1 MDVLQHVEHFFM
13 NVLPVATPIIVA
25 WFSYKMPKKTKEQTD
40 QIISEVSDAKK
51 QIEDVN
57 KQIEDVNK
65 QIEDVNKQI
74 EDVNKQ
80 IEDVKGQIKDVQ
92 ITADENNAKIDEV
105 QAKLKL
111 HDDAHL
117 VTMRMRL
124 DRDIRRAIRRG
135 FTTKDEFYVV
145 ENMHNSYKALGGNG
159 YIDHLY
165 NNFEALQIRD
175 DILVEDEKGAQNG
188 L

>member
-1 MDVLQHVEHFFM
+1 MDVFEKIEHFFTSVM
-13 NVLPVATPIIVA
+13 PVLTPTIIA
-25 WFSYKMPKKTKEQTD
+25 WISYRLPKKAKEETD
-40 QIISEVSDAKK
+40 KIVSELTDVKK
-51 QIEDVN
+51 QIEDV
-57 KQIEDVNK
+57 QT
-65 QIEDVNKQI
+65 
-74 EDVNKQ
+74 
-80 IEDVKGQIKDVQ
+80 
-92 ITADENNAKIDEV
+92 TASESNAKIDEV
-105 QAKLKL
+105 QEKLKL

-135 FTTKDEFYVV
+135 FTMKDEFYVV

-165 NNFEALQIRD
+165 NNFELLQIRD

>member
-13 NVLPVATPIIVA
+13 NVLPSASPIIIA
-25 WFSYKMPKKTKEQTD
+25 WLGYKLPKKAKEETEKID
-40 QIISEVSDAKK
+40 SELTNVKK
-51 QIEDVN
+51 
-57 KQIEDVNK
+57 
-65 QIEDVNKQI
+65 
-74 EDVNKQ
+74 
-80 IEDVKGQIKDVQ
+80 QIKDVQ
-92 ITADENNAKIDEV
+92 ITAKDSNSKIDEV
-105 QAKLKL
+105 QEKLKI
-111 HDDAHL
+111 HDEAHL
-117 VTMRMRL
+117 VTMRTRL

-175 DILVEDEKGAQNG
+175 DILVEDEKGAR
-188 L
+188 

>member
-1 MDVLQHVEHFFM
+1 MDVFEKIEHFFTSVM
-13 NVLPVATPIIVA
+13 PVLTPTIIA
-25 WFSYKMPKKTKEQTD
+25 WISYRLPKKAKEETEKIVSELTD
-40 QIISEVSDAKK
+40 VKK
-51 QIEDVN
+51 QIEDV
-57 KQIEDVNK
+57 QTTA
-65 QIEDVNKQI
+65 
-74 EDVNKQ
+74 
-80 IEDVKGQIKDVQ
+80 KDS
-92 ITADENNAKIDEV
+92 NSKIDEV

-145 ENMHNSYKALGGNG
+145 ENMHKSYKALGGNG

-175 DILVEDEKGAQNG
+175 DILVEDEKGAKND
-188 L
+188 LCS

>member
-1 MDVLQHVEHFFM
+1 MGVLQQIEHFFM
-13 NVLPVATPIIVA
+13 NVLPVASPIIIA
-25 WFSYKMPKKTKEQTD
+25 WLSYKLPKKSKEQTD
-40 QIISEVSDAKK
+40 QIISELSEVKK
-51 QIEDVN
+51 
-57 KQIEDVNK
+57 
-65 QIEDVNKQI
+65 
-74 EDVNKQ
+74 
-80 IEDVKGQIKDVQ
+80 QIKDVQ
-92 ITADENNAKIDEV
+92 ITTDENNAKIDEV

-117 VTMRMRL
+117 VTMRTHL

-145 ENMHNSYKALGGNG
+145 ENMHNSYKTLGGNG

>member
-1 MDVLQHVEHFFM
+1 MDVFEKIEHFFTSVM
-13 NVLPVATPIIVA
+13 PVLTPTIIA
-25 WFSYKMPKKTKEQTD
+25 WISYRLPKKAKEETD
-40 QIISEVSDAKK
+40 KIVSELT
-51 QIEDVN
+51 
-57 KQIEDVNK
+57 
-65 QIEDVNKQI
+65 
-74 EDVNKQ
+74 
-80 IEDVKGQIKDVQ
+80 DVKKQIKDVQ
-92 ITADENNAKIDEV
+92 TTAKDSNSKIDEV
-105 QAKLKL
+105 QEKLKI
-111 HDDAHL
+111 HDEAHL
-117 VTMRMRL
+117 VPMRMRL

-165 NNFEALQIRD
+165 NNFELLQIRD

>member
-1 MDVLQHVEHFFM
+1 MDVLQQIEHFFTSVM
-13 NVLPVATPIIVA
+13 PVLTPTIIA
-25 WFSYKMPKKTKEQTD
+25 WISYRLPKKTKEQTD
-40 QIISEVSDAKK
+40 QIISEL
-51 QIEDVN
+51 N
-57 KQIEDVNK
+57 
-65 QIEDVNKQI
+65 
-74 EDVNKQ
+74 
-80 IEDVKGQIKDVQ
+80 DVKGKIKDVQ
-92 ITADENNAKIDEV
+92 ETACDSNAKIDEV

>member
-1 MDVLQHVEHFFM
+1 MEVPMDVLQHVEHFFM
-13 NVLPVATPIIVA
+13 NVLPVATPLIVA
-25 WFSYKMPKKTKEQTD
+25 WFSYKLPKKSKEQTD
-40 QIISEVSDAKK
+40 QIISEVNDAK
-51 QIEDVN
+51 
-57 KQIEDVNK
+57 
-65 QIEDVNKQI
+65 KQI

-175 DILVEDEKGAQNG
+175 DILAEDEKGAQNG

>member
-1 MDVLQHVEHFFM
+1 MDVLQQIEHFFM
-13 NVLPVATPIIVA
+13 NVLPVASPIIIA
-25 WFSYKMPKKTKEQTD
+25 WLSYKLPKKSKEQTD
-40 QIISEVSDAKK
+40 QIISELSEVKK
-51 QIEDVN
+51 
-57 KQIEDVNK
+57 
-65 QIEDVNKQI
+65 
-74 EDVNKQ
+74 
-80 IEDVKGQIKDVQ
+80 QIKDVQ
-92 ITADENNAKIDEV
+92 ETACDSNTKIDEV
-105 QAKLKL
+105 QEKLKL
-111 HDDAHL
+111 HDEAHL

-145 ENMHNSYKALGGNG
+145 ENMHKSYKALGGNG

-175 DILVEDEKGAQNG
+175 DILIEDEKGAQNG

>member
-1 MDVLQHVEHFFM
+1 MDVLQKLEHLFT
-13 NVLPVATPIIVA
+13 NVISVLSPIIIA
-25 WFSYKMPKKTKEQTD
+25 WLGYKLPKKSKEQTEK
-40 QIISEVSDAKK
+40 IISEVSDVKK
-51 QIEDVN
+51 QIEDV
-57 KQIEDVNK
+57 QTTA
-65 QIEDVNKQI
+65 
-74 EDVNKQ
+74 
-80 IEDVKGQIKDVQ
+80 KDS
-92 ITADENNAKIDEV
+92 NSKIDEV

>member
-1 MDVLQHVEHFFM
+1 MDVFEKIEHFFTSVM
-13 NVLPVATPIIVA
+13 PVLTPTIIA
-25 WFSYKMPKKTKEQTD
+25 WISYRLPKKAKEETD
-40 QIISEVSDAKK
+40 KIVSELT
-51 QIEDVN
+51 
-57 KQIEDVNK
+57 
-65 QIEDVNKQI
+65 
-74 EDVNKQ
+74 
-80 IEDVKGQIKDVQ
+80 DVKKQIKDVQ
-92 ITADENNAKIDEV
+92 TTAKDSNSKIDEV
-105 QAKLKL
+105 QEKLKL

-165 NNFEALQIRD
+165 NNFELLQIRD

>member
-1 MDVLQHVEHFFM
+1 M
-13 NVLPVATPIIVA
+13 NVLPVASPIIIA
-25 WFSYKMPKKTKEQTD
+25 WLSYKLPKKSKEQTD
-40 QIISEVSDAKK
+40 QIISELSEVKK
-51 QIEDVN
+51 
-57 KQIEDVNK
+57 
-65 QIEDVNKQI
+65 
-74 EDVNKQ
+74 
-80 IEDVKGQIKDVQ
+80 QIKDVQ
-92 ITADENNAKIDEV
+92 ETACDSNTKIDEV
-105 QAKLKL
+105 QEKLKL
-111 HDDAHL
+111 HDEAHL

-145 ENMHNSYKALGGNG
+145 ENMHKSYKALGGNG

-175 DILVEDEKGAQNG
+175 DILIEDEKGAQNG

>member
-13 NVLPVATPIIVA
+13 NVLPVATPIIIA
-25 WFSYKMPKKTKEQTD
+25 WLGYKVPKKSKEQTD

-57 KQIEDVNK
+57 KQIEDV
-65 QIEDVNKQI
+65 
-74 EDVNKQ
+74 
-80 IEDVKGQIKDVQ
+80 KGQIKDVQ
-92 ITADENNAKIDEV
+92 ITADENNTKIDEV

>member
-25 WFSYKMPKKTKEQTD
+25 WFSYKLPKKSKEQTD
-40 QIISEVSDAKK
+40 QIISEVNDAK
-51 QIEDVN
+51 
-57 KQIEDVNK
+57 
-65 QIEDVNKQI
+65 
-74 EDVNKQ
+74 KQ

>member
-1 MDVLQHVEHFFM
+1 MDILQQTEHFFM
-13 NVLPVATPIIVA
+13 NVLPVASPIIIA
-25 WFSYKMPKKTKEQTD
+25 WLSYKLPKKSKEQTD
-40 QIISEVSDAKK
+40 QIISELSEVKK
-51 QIEDVN
+51 
-57 KQIEDVNK
+57 
-65 QIEDVNKQI
+65 
-74 EDVNKQ
+74 
-80 IEDVKGQIKDVQ
+80 QIKDVQ
-92 ITADENNAKIDEV
+92 ETACDSNTKIDEV

-145 ENMHNSYKALGGNG
+145 ENMHKSYKALGGNG

-175 DILVEDEKGAQNG
+175 DILVEDEKGAKND
-188 L
+188 LCS

>member
-1 MDVLQHVEHFFM
+1 M
-13 NVLPVATPIIVA
+13 N
-25 WFSYKMPKKTKEQTD
+25 
-40 QIISEVSDAKK
+40 
-51 QIEDVN
+51 
-57 KQIEDVNK
+57 
-65 QIEDVNKQI
+65 
-74 EDVNKQ
+74 
-80 IEDVKGQIKDVQ
+80 DVKGKIKDVQ
-92 ITADENNAKIDEV
+92 ETACDSNTKIDEV

-175 DILVEDEKGAQNG
+175 DILIEDEKGAQNG

>member
-1 MDVLQHVEHFFM
+1 MSRLLLTM
-13 NVLPVATPIIVA
+13 
-25 WFSYKMPKKTKEQTD
+25 
-40 QIISEVSDAKK
+40 
-51 QIEDVN
+51 
-57 KQIEDVNK
+57 
-65 QIEDVNKQI
+65 
-74 EDVNKQ
+74 
-80 IEDVKGQIKDVQ
+80 
-92 ITADENNAKIDEV
+92 NNAKIDEV

-159 YIDHLY
+159 FIDRLY
-165 NNFEALQIRD
+165 DNFGKLPFKD
-175 DILVEDEKGAQNG
+175 DGLFANEKEGNNG

>member
-1 MDVLQHVEHFFM
+1 MDVFEKIEHFFTSVM
-13 NVLPVATPIIVA
+13 PVLTPTIIA
-25 WFSYKMPKKTKEQTD
+25 WLSYKLPKKAKEETD
-40 QIISEVSDAKK
+40 KIVSELT
-51 QIEDVN
+51 
-57 KQIEDVNK
+57 
-65 QIEDVNKQI
+65 
-74 EDVNKQ
+74 
-80 IEDVKGQIKDVQ
+80 DVKKQIKDVQ
-92 ITADENNAKIDEV
+92 TTAKDSNSKIDEV
-105 QAKLKL
+105 QEKLKI
-111 HDDAHL
+111 HDEAHL

>member
-1 MDVLQHVEHFFM
+1 MDVFEKIEHFFTSVM
-13 NVLPVATPIIVA
+13 PVLTPTIIA
-25 WFSYKMPKKTKEQTD
+25 WISYRLPKKAKEEAEK
-40 QIISEVSDAKK
+40 IVSELT
-51 QIEDVN
+51 
-57 KQIEDVNK
+57 
-65 QIEDVNKQI
+65 
-74 EDVNKQ
+74 
-80 IEDVKGQIKDVQ
+80 DVKKQIKDVQ
-92 ITADENNAKIDEV
+92 TTAKDSNSKIDEV

>member
-1 MDVLQHVEHFFM
+1 MDVFEKIEHFFTSVM
-13 NVLPVATPIIVA
+13 PVLTPTIIA
-25 WFSYKMPKKTKEQTD
+25 WISYRLPKKAKEETD
-40 QIISEVSDAKK
+40 KIVSELEDVKK
-51 QIEDVN
+51 QINDAH
-57 KQIEDVNK
+57 KTA
-65 QIEDVNKQI
+65 
-74 EDVNKQ
+74 
-80 IEDVKGQIKDVQ
+80 KDS
-92 ITADENNAKIDEV
+92 NSKIDEV

-111 HDDAHL
+111 HDEAHL

-175 DILVEDEKGAQNG
+175 DILIEDEKGAQNG

>member
-1 MDVLQHVEHFFM
+1 MDVLQSIEHFFM
-13 NVLPVATPIIVA
+13 NVLSAASPIIIA
-25 WFSYKMPKKTKEQTD
+25 WLSYKLPKKSKEQTD
-40 QIISEVSDAKK
+40 QIISELNDVKK
-51 QIEDVN
+51 QIEDV
-57 KQIEDVNK
+57 QETTCDS
-65 QIEDVNKQI
+65 
-74 EDVNKQ
+74 
-80 IEDVKGQIKDVQ
+80 
-92 ITADENNAKIDEV
+92 NAKIDEV

-145 ENMHNSYKALGGNG
+145 ENMHNSYKALGVNG

-165 NNFEALQIRD
+165 NNFESLQIRD
-175 DILVEDEKGAQNG
+175 DILVEDEKGAQ
-188 L
+188 

>member
-1 MDVLQHVEHFFM
+1 MDVFEKIEHFFTSVM
-13 NVLPVATPIIVA
+13 PVLTPTIIA
-25 WFSYKMPKKTKEQTD
+25 WISYRLPKKTKEQAD
-40 QIISEVSDAKK
+40 QIISEL
-51 QIEDVN
+51 N
-57 KQIEDVNK
+57 
-65 QIEDVNKQI
+65 
-74 EDVNKQ
+74 
-80 IEDVKGQIKDVQ
+80 DVKGKIKDVQ
-92 ITADENNAKIDEV
+92 ETACDSNTKIDEV

-111 HDDAHL
+111 HDEAHL